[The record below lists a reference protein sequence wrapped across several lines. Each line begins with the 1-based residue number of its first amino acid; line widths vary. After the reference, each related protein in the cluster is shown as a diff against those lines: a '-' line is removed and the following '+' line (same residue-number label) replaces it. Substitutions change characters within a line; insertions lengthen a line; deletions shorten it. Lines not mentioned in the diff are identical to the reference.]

1 MNKAS
6 LVGWL
11 VAAGVLVIFCAGG
24 YYLLRQVLW
33 SFGIPYSSYWV
44 ANYDGY
50 SFSMH
55 GDRVD
60 CVWTHPFPDDPD
72 SPQLFLRVANRDDLG
87 VFHVRRFP
95 ESLAQEILPFKIE
108 DAVVPDYENKCTEY
122 AYRGAVYEVDRIC
135 YDHGEV
141 VAAFLYGSQF
151 QVSPSPQGPFLELPT
166 TRQKLLEVFGKPRK
180 WVRVRKFGP

>member
-11 VAAGVLVIFCAGG
+11 VAAGVLVILCAGG

-50 SFSMH
+50 SFSIH

-95 ESLAQEILPFKIE
+95 ESLAQEILPYKRKKTYLE
-108 DAVVPDYENKCTEY
+108 GYKERCTSY
-122 AYRGAVYEVDRIC
+122 AFSESVFQVDRLF
-135 YDHGEV
+135 YDKNEV
-141 VAAFLYGSQF
+141 VAAFLYGPQF

-166 TRQKLLEVFGKPRK
+166 TRQKLVEVFGKPRK